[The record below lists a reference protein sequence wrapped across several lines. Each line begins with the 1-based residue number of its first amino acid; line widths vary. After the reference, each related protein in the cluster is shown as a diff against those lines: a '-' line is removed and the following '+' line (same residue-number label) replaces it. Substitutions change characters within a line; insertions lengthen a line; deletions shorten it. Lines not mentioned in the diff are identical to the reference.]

1 MGVIKDI
8 ADIIVPNAQMRVKS
22 EGISN
27 KQALYIELEKIGYI
41 PRKFEEEVKHKSQN

>member
-8 ADIIVPNAQMRVKS
+8 ADTIVPNAQIRAKS

-27 KQALYIELEKIGYI
+27 RQALYIELEKIGYI
-41 PRKFEEEVKHKSQN
+41 PKKCKEEVKHNM